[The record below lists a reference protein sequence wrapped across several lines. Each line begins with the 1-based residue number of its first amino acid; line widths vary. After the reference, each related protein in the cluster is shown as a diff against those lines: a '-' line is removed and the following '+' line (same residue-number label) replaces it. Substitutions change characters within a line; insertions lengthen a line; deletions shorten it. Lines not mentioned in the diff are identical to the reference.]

1 MSEVCS
7 PANAD
12 IYNKHKTCF
21 TREALLRLIAAWNQT
36 HSEAPMVGLTR
47 KSVPELWKALQN
59 RMMPKCGSGSNQE
72 GCWVD
77 TLLGE
82 NATSTDALANADA
95 GAGAGDFAGRVKG
108 SGSGSILHVIK
119 SLKPRKPKEWAREPF
134 TWLTNF
140 DIEAVMHQ
148 YETDTPA
155 YRFLGVYP
163 IDFAG
168 KSAFGSCLFAE
179 ICALRIAPLVKKG
192 IRYLGMILNLD
203 KHDQSGSHWTSLFM
217 CIDPKL
223 PCYGAY
229 YYDSVARKTPGEV
242 SEFIK
247 TVREQLAEVYGSNAV
262 PQFKEDYNRN
272 QHQYADT
279 ECGIFSMIYQIRW
292 LNMLEKRRGAVTFG
306 DIVNIKIT
314 DKDVHKLRDVL
325 YRPPVRI

>member
-1 MSEVCS
+1 MAEVCS
-7 PANAD
+7 PASAD

-21 TREALLRLIAAWNQT
+21 TREALLRLIAAWNQS
-36 HSEAPMVGLTR
+36 HSEAPISGLTR
-47 KSVPELWKALQN
+47 KSVPELWKALQT

-82 NATSTDALANADA
+82 NVTSTDALANASEA
-95 GAGAGDFAGRVKG
+95 GAGAGRIQG
-108 SGSGSILHVIK
+108 ILPVVK

-168 KSAFGSCLFAE
+168 KSAFGTCLFAE
-179 ICALRIAPLVKKG
+179 ICAMRIAPLVKKG
-192 IRYLGMILNLD
+192 VRYLGMILNLD

-217 CIDPKL
+217 CIDPAL

-229 YYDSVARKTPGEV
+229 YYDSVARKTPSEV
-242 SEFIK
+242 GEFIE
-247 TVREQLAEVYGSNAV
+247 TVRGQLAELYGTGT
-262 PQFKEDYNRN
+262 PFKADYNRN

-279 ECGIFSMIYQIRW
+279 ECGVFSMIYQIRW
-292 LNMLEKRRGAVTFG
+292 LNLLEKRRGAVTFG

-325 YRPPVRI
+325 YRPPTTRA